1 MIGQNKLKI
10 LIIENEIYLAQ
21 SIATKL
27 GELGH
32 VCEMCTSTRDA
43 IKSNNYDVVLL
54 STNINGQDFNPVIDT
69 FKKSIIILMVS
80 YISNDTVSK
89 PLSAGAKDYIL
100 KPFMIEELVRKID
113 HYQDY
118 DKLKKKSEAYDKYLS
133 HTFKAIGSEHNFDN
147 LELPVFIS
155 CNFQKHADSFAFTY
169 ANEKNLPL
177 HFITLSDAKAMDEI
191 ESVSS
196 NALIYIIDFHT
207 LKKAD
212 RKPFLTL
219 LEGKKV
225 IISSNDKIEDE
236 EYNVIEIK
244 SENNVFDQGEI
255 LPIEDYVKFIVL
267 NYQHKFPD
275 TELSKK
281 LGISRKSLWE
291 KRKKYDIIKKK

>member
-1 MIGQNKLKI
+1 MKI

-32 VCEMCTSTRDA
+32 LCEMCTSTKDA

-54 STNINGQDFNPVIDT
+54 STNINGQDFHPVIDT
-69 FKKSIIILMVS
+69 FKKSIVILMVS

-89 PLSAGAKDYIL
+89 PLAAGAKDYIL
-100 KPFMIEELVRKID
+100 KPFMIEELIRKID

-118 DKLKKKSEAYDKYLS
+118 EKLKIKNRAYEKYLK
-133 HTFKAIGSEHNFDN
+133 HTFSSLSQEHNHQDV
-147 LELPVFIS
+147 ELPLYIS
-155 CNFQKHADSFAFTY
+155 SNFQKYADAFAFEY
-169 ANEKNLPL
+169 ATMKNKPL
-177 HFITLSDAKAMDEI
+177 HFISLANPKAMSEI
-191 ESVSS
+191 EAIQDSCI
-196 NALIYIIDFHT
+196 IYAIDYQT
-207 LKKAD
+207 LKKPD
-212 RKPFLTL
+212 RKAFCNLIAHKNIIIAST
-219 LEGKKV
+219 ESIDDVDHEV
-225 IISSNDKIEDE
+225 IT
-236 EYNVIEIK
+236 IK
-244 SENNVFDQGEI
+244 SETNVFAQGDI

-291 KRKKYDIIKKK
+291 RRKKYDIIKKK

>member
-1 MIGQNKLKI
+1 MKI

-32 VCEMCTSTRDA
+32 VCEMCTSTKDA

-54 STNINGQDFNPVIDT
+54 STNINGQDFNPVIET
-69 FKKSIIILMVS
+69 FKSSIVILMVS

-89 PLSAGAKDYIL
+89 PLAAGAKDYIL

-118 DKLKKKSEAYDKYLS
+118 EKLKKRNRAYETYLE
-133 HTFKAIGSEHNFDN
+133 HTFSTVSHEHNHSEI
-147 LELPVFIS
+147 ELPIYIS
-155 CNFQKHADSFAFTY
+155 SSFQKYADAFAFKH
-169 ANEKNLPL
+169 ASSKNLPL
-177 HFITLSDAKAMDEI
+177 HFITLSDPKAMSEI
-191 ESVSS
+191 ETISK
-196 NALIYIIDFHT
+196 NCIIYAIDYQT

-212 RKPFLTL
+212 
-219 LEGKKV
+219 KKTFCELISDRQV
-225 IISSNDKIEDE
+225 IVASTDNIDDVEN
-236 EYNVIEIK
+236 NVIDIK
-244 SENNVFDQGEI
+244 SESNVFDQGDI

-267 NYQHKFPD
+267 NYQYKFPD

>member
-1 MIGQNKLKI
+1 MKI

-32 VCEMCTSTRDA
+32 ICEMCTSTKDA
-43 IKSNNYDVVLL
+43 IKSTNYDVVLL
-54 STNINGQDFNPVIDT
+54 STNINGQDFNPVIET
-69 FKKSIIILMVS
+69 FKKSIVILMVS

-100 KPFMIEELVRKID
+100 KPFMIEELIRKIN

-118 DKLKKKSEAYDKYLS
+118 EKLKKRNEAYEKYLN
-133 HTFKAIGSEHNFDN
+133 HTFSSVSQDHNHESI
-147 LELPVFIS
+147 ELPLFVS
-155 CNFQKHADSFAFTY
+155 SSFQKNADAFAFEY
-169 ANEKNLPL
+169 ASSKNLPI
-177 HFITLSDAKAMDEI
+177 HFLTLSDPKAMNEI
-191 ESVSS
+191 SS
-196 NALIYIIDFHT
+196 IPQNCIIYVIDYQL
-207 LKKAD
+207 LKKGD
-212 RKPFLTL
+212 KKSFCEL
-219 LEGKKV
+219 LSDKKV
-225 IISSNDKIEDE
+225 IIASSDKIEDV
-236 EYNVIEIK
+236 EYPVLEIK
-244 SENNVFDQGEI
+244 SENNVFDRGEI

-267 NYQHKFPD
+267 NYQSKYPD

>member
-1 MIGQNKLKI
+1 MKI

-32 VCEMCTSTRDA
+32 VCEMCTSTKDA

-54 STNINGQDFNPVIDT
+54 STNINGQDFNPVIET
-69 FKKSIIILMVS
+69 FKKSIVILMVS

-89 PLSAGAKDYIL
+89 PLAAGAKDYIL
-100 KPFMIEELVRKID
+100 KPFMIEELIRKID

-118 DKLKKKSEAYDKYLS
+118 EKLKRRNAAYEKYLTHS
-133 HTFKAIGSEHNFDN
+133 FSSVKTEHNHDN
-147 LELPVFIS
+147 IELPIFVS
-155 CNFQKHADSFAFTY
+155 SSFQKYADAFAFEH
-169 ANEKNLPL
+169 AESKDQPI
-177 HFITLSDAKAMDEI
+177 HFVSLNNPKAMSEI
-191 ESVSS
+191 
-196 NALIYIIDFHT
+196 NALPQNCIIYIIDYQV
-207 LKKAD
+207 LKKTEKKAFCELIAD
-212 RKPFLTL
+212 RQ
-219 LEGKKV
+219 
-225 IISSNDKIEDE
+225 IIVASSDKIEDV
-236 EYNVIEIK
+236 EYPVIEIK
-244 SENNVFDQGEI
+244 SENNIFDKGDI

-267 NYQHKFPD
+267 NYQSKYPD

>member
-1 MIGQNKLKI
+1 MKI

-32 VCEMCTSTRDA
+32 ICEMCTSTRDA

-89 PLSAGAKDYIL
+89 PLAAGAKDYIL

-118 DKLKKKSEAYDKYLS
+118 ERLKKRNEAYDKYLS
-133 HTFKAIGSEHNFDN
+133 HSFKTVSPDHNFDN
-147 LELPVFIS
+147 IDLPLFIS
-155 CNFQKHADSFAFTY
+155 CGFQKYADSFAFTY
-169 ANEKNLPL
+169 ANEQNLPL
-177 HFITLSDAKAMDEI
+177 HFITLSDLKAMDEI
-191 ESVSS
+191 ESISG
-196 NALIYIIDFHT
+196 NTLLYIIDFHT

-212 RKPFLTL
+212 RKSFLAL
-219 LEGKKV
+219 IEDKKV
-225 IISSNDKIEDE
+225 IVSSNDKIEDE
-236 EYNVIEIK
+236 DYNVIEIK

>member
-1 MIGQNKLKI
+1 MKI
-10 LIIENEIYLAQ
+10 LIIENEVYLAQ

-27 GELGH
+27 SELGH
-32 VCEMCTSTRDA
+32 ICEMCTSTRDA

-54 STNINGQDFNPVIDT
+54 STNINGQDFNPVIET

-100 KPFMIEELVRKID
+100 KPFMIEELIRKIN

-118 DKLKKKSEAYDKYLS
+118 EKLKKRNEAYDKYLT
-133 HTFKAIGSEHNFDN
+133 HTFSSMANEHNFDN
-147 LELPVFIS
+147 IELPVFIS
-155 CNFQKHADSFAFTY
+155 SSYQKYADSFAFEY
-169 ANEKNLPL
+169 AKKKNLPL
-177 HFITLSDAKAMDEI
+177 HFVTLSDPKSMSEI
-191 ESVSS
+191 EAINGNS
-196 NALIYIIDFHT
+196 LIYIIDLQT
-207 LKKAD
+207 LKKSD
-212 RKPFLTL
+212 RKALYSL
-219 LEGKKV
+219 LENKNA
-225 IISSNDKIEDE
+225 IISSTDKIEDY
-236 EYNVIEIK
+236 EYEVIEIK
-244 SENNVFDQGEI
+244 SENNIFDQGEI

-291 KRKKYDIIKKK
+291 KRKKYDIVKKK

>member
-1 MIGQNKLKI
+1 LKI
-10 LIIENEIYLAQ
+10 LIIENEVYLAQ

-32 VCEMCTSTRDA
+32 ICEMCTSTRDA

-69 FKKSIIILMVS
+69 FKNSIIILMVS

-100 KPFMIEELVRKID
+100 KPFMIEELIRKIH

-118 DKLKKKSEAYDKYLS
+118 EKVKKRNEAYEKYLT
-133 HTFKAIGSEHNFDN
+133 HTFSSISNEYIHEDI
-147 LELPVFIS
+147 ELPIFIS
-155 CNFQKHADSFAFTY
+155 SSFSKNADAFAFEH
-169 ANEKNLPL
+169 AKVKNKALN
-177 HFITLSDAKAMDEI
+177 FISLSDPKALNEI
-191 ESVSS
+191 
-196 NALIYIIDFHT
+196 NALGQNAIIYIIDYQT
-207 LKKAD
+207 LKKSERKTFMDAVAD
-212 RKPFLTL
+212 KQA
-219 LEGKKV
+219 
-225 IISSNDKIEDE
+225 IIASTDKIED
-236 EYNVIEIK
+236 VDFRVLEIK
-244 SENNVFDQGEI
+244 SDTNVFDQGEI

-267 NYQHKFPD
+267 NYQTKFPD

-291 KRKKYDIIKKK
+291 KRKKYDIVKKK

>member
-1 MIGQNKLKI
+1 MKI

-32 VCEMCTSTRDA
+32 VCEMCTSTKDA
-43 IKSNNYDVVLL
+43 IKSTDYDVVLL

-69 FKKSIIILMVS
+69 FKKSIVILMVS

-89 PLSAGAKDYIL
+89 PLAAGAKDYIL
-100 KPFMIEELVRKID
+100 KPFMIEELIRKID

-118 DKLKKKSEAYDKYLS
+118 EKLKKRNEAYEKYLD
-133 HTFKAIGSEHNFDN
+133 HTFSSLSQEHDHNN
-147 LELPVFIS
+147 TELPLFIS
-155 CNFQKHADSFAFTY
+155 SSFQKNADAFAFEY
-169 ANEKNLPL
+169 ASKKNLPI
-177 HFITLSDAKAMDEI
+177 HFLTLSDPKAMNEI
-191 ESVSS
+191 SS
-196 NALIYIIDFHT
+196 IPQNCIIYIIDYQV
-207 LKKAD
+207 LKKSD
-212 RKPFLTL
+212 
-219 LEGKKV
+219 KKAFCEV
-225 IISSNDKIEDE
+225 IANKKIIIASSDKIEDV
-236 EYNVIEIK
+236 EYPVLEIK
-244 SENNVFDQGEI
+244 SENNVFDRGEI

-267 NYQHKFPD
+267 NYQSKYPD

>member
-1 MIGQNKLKI
+1 MKI
-10 LIIENEIYLAQ
+10 LIIENEVYLAQ

-32 VCEMCTSTRDA
+32 SCELCTSTKDA

-54 STNINGQDFNPVIDT
+54 STNINGQDFNPVIET

-100 KPFMIEELVRKID
+100 KPFMIEELIRKID

-118 DKLKKKSEAYDKYLS
+118 EKLKKRNEAYEKYLNHS
-133 HTFKAIGSEHNFDN
+133 FLSVTHDYDHENI
-147 LELPVFIS
+147 ELPVYIS
-155 CNFQKHADSFAFTY
+155 SSFQKYADAFAFNH
-169 ANEKNLPL
+169 AHEKDLPI
-177 HFITLSDAKAMDEI
+177 HFITLSDSKAI
-191 ESVSS
+191 NQINSLPQ
-196 NALIYIIDFHT
+196 NCIIYIIDYHL
-207 LKKAD
+207 LKK
-212 RKPFLTL
+212 T
-219 LEGKKV
+219 EKKSFCELISDKQAIV
-225 IISSNDKIEDE
+225 SSNEKIEDVE
-236 EYNVIEIK
+236 HRVLEIK
-244 SENNVFDQGEI
+244 SDNNIFDKGDI
-255 LPIEDYVKFIVL
+255 LSIEDYVKFIVL
-267 NYQHKFPD
+267 NYQSKFPD

>member
-1 MIGQNKLKI
+1 LKI

-32 VCEMCTSTRDA
+32 VCEMCTSTKDA

-54 STNINGQDFNPVIDT
+54 STNINGQDFHPVIET
-69 FKKSIIILMVS
+69 FKKSIVILMVS

-89 PLSAGAKDYIL
+89 PLAAGAKDYIL
-100 KPFMIEELVRKID
+100 KPFMIEELIRKID

-118 DKLKKKSEAYDKYLS
+118 EKLKTRNKAYETYLD
-133 HTFKAIGSEHNFDN
+133 HTFSSVTQDHNHSSI
-147 LELPVFIS
+147 ELPIYVSSSFQKYADAFAFEHASFKNKPIQFIS
-155 CNFQKHADSFAFTY
+155 
-169 ANEKNLPL
+169 
-177 HFITLSDAKAMDEI
+177 LSNPKAMSEI
-191 ESVSS
+191 ESLSQNS
-196 NALIYIIDFHT
+196 IIYAINYQT
-207 LKKAD
+207 LKKTE
-212 RKPFLTL
+212 RKTFCELIA
-219 LEGKKV
+219 KKNI
-225 IISSNDKIEDE
+225 IISSTDHIEDVE
-236 EYNVIEIK
+236 HEVITIK
-244 SENNVFDQGEI
+244 SENNVFAQGDI

>member
-1 MIGQNKLKI
+1 MKI

-32 VCEMCTSTRDA
+32 LCEMCTSTKDA
-43 IKSNNYDVVLL
+43 IKSNSYDVVLL
-54 STNINGQDFNPVIDT
+54 STNINGQDFLPVIET
-69 FKKSIIILMVS
+69 FKNSIVILMVS

-89 PLSAGAKDYIL
+89 PLAAGAKDYIL

-118 DKLKKKSEAYDKYLS
+118 EKLKKKTKAYESYLE
-133 HTFKAIGSEHNFDN
+133 HTFNSVTNEHNHHDI
-147 LELPVFIS
+147 ELPIYIS
-155 CNFQKHADSFAFTY
+155 SSFQKYADAFAFKHT
-169 ANEKNLPL
+169 NIKNKSILFL
-177 HFITLSDAKAMDEI
+177 SLSDPKALNEI
-191 ESVSS
+191 ESAPQ
-196 NALIYIIDFHT
+196 NAIIYAVDYQT
-207 LKKAD
+207 LKK
-212 RKPFLTL
+212 T
-219 LEGKKV
+219 EKKSFCETIKNKQ
-225 IISSNDKIEDE
+225 IIVASTDTIEDVE
-236 EYNVIEIK
+236 HQVINIK

>member
-1 MIGQNKLKI
+1 MKI
-10 LIIENEIYLAQ
+10 LIIENEVYLAQ

-27 GELGH
+27 AELGH
-32 VCEMCTSTRDA
+32 ICEMCTSTKDA
-43 IKSNNYDVVLL
+43 IRSHNYDVVLL

-69 FKKSIIILMVS
+69 FKSSIVILMVS

-100 KPFMIEELVRKID
+100 KPFMIEELIRKIN

-118 DKLKKKSEAYDKYLS
+118 EKLKRRNVAYEKYLKHS
-133 HTFKAIGSEHNFDN
+133 FSSAKHEKNIDN
-147 LELPVFIS
+147 LELPLFIS
-155 CNFQKHADSFAFTY
+155 SSFQKYSDALAFDY
-169 ANEKNLPL
+169 AQKKDLPL
-177 HFITLSDAKAMDEI
+177 HFLTLSDPKSLNELNTLPQN
-191 ESVSS
+191 S
-196 NALIYIIDFHT
+196 LIYIIDYQI

-212 RKPFLTL
+212 
-219 LEGKKV
+219 KKQFCDLISGRN
-225 IISSNDKIEDE
+225 IIITSTEKIEDVNH
-236 EYNVIEIK
+236 NVIEIK
-244 SENNVFDQGEI
+244 NESNVFDKSDI

-267 NYQHKFPD
+267 NYQDKLPD

>member
-1 MIGQNKLKI
+1 MKI
-10 LIIENEIYLAQ
+10 LIIENEVYLAQ

-32 VCEMCTSTRDA
+32 SCEMCTSTKDA

-54 STNINGQDFNPVIDT
+54 STNINGQDFNPIIDT
-69 FKKSIIILMVS
+69 FKKSIVILMVS

-89 PLSAGAKDYIL
+89 PLAAGAKDYIL
-100 KPFMIEELVRKID
+100 KPFMIEELIRKID

-118 DKLKKKSEAYDKYLS
+118 ERLKKRNQAYETYLEHSFSSVS
-133 HTFKAIGSEHNFDN
+133 HEYKHNEI
-147 LELPVFIS
+147 ELPIYIS
-155 CNFQKHADSFAFTY
+155 SSFQKYADAFAFEH
-169 ANEKNLPL
+169 AAVKNQPL
-177 HFITLSDAKAMDEI
+177 HFISLNDPKAISEI
-191 ESVSS
+191 ESAPQNSILYV
-196 NALIYIIDFHT
+196 IDYQT
-207 LKKAD
+207 LKKTD
-212 RKPFLTL
+212 RKSFAELISD
-219 LEGKKV
+219 KQV
-225 IISSNDKIEDE
+225 IVASTDNIDDI
-236 EYNVIEIK
+236 EYNVIDIK
-244 SENNVFDQGEI
+244 SENNIFDQGDI

>member
-1 MIGQNKLKI
+1 MKI
-10 LIIENEIYLAQ
+10 LIIENEVYLAQ

-69 FKKSIIILMVS
+69 FKNSIIILMVS

-100 KPFMIEELVRKID
+100 KPFMIEELIRKIH

-118 DKLKKKSEAYDKYLS
+118 EKVKKRNEAYEKYLT
-133 HTFKAIGSEHNFDN
+133 HTFSSITNEHNHKEIDLPLFISSSFSKNADAFAFEHARVHNKALNFVSLSNPKAI
-147 LELPVFIS
+147 
-155 CNFQKHADSFAFTY
+155 
-169 ANEKNLPL
+169 NEIN
-177 HFITLSDAKAMDEI
+177 TLGQNSI
-191 ESVSS
+191 
-196 NALIYIIDFHT
+196 IYIIDYQV
-207 LKKAD
+207 LKKSEKKA
-212 RKPFLTL
+212 FMEVI
-219 LEGKKV
+219 EGKQV
-225 IISSNDKIEDE
+225 IIASTDKVEDV
-236 EYNVIEIK
+236 EYKVLEIK
-244 SENNVFDQGEI
+244 SDTNVFDQGEI

-267 NYQHKFPD
+267 NYQSKFPD

-291 KRKKYDIIKKK
+291 KRKKYDIVKKK

>member
-1 MIGQNKLKI
+1 MKI

-32 VCEMCTSTRDA
+32 ICEMCTSTKDA
-43 IKSNNYDVVLL
+43 IKSTNYDVVLL
-54 STNINGQDFNPVIDT
+54 STNINGQDFNPVIET
-69 FKKSIIILMVS
+69 FKNSIVILMVS

-100 KPFMIEELVRKID
+100 KPFMIEELIRKID

-118 DKLKKKSEAYDKYLS
+118 EKLKKRNQAYEKYLTHS
-133 HTFKAIGSEHNFDN
+133 FSSVSQDHDYST
-147 LELPVFIS
+147 LELPLFIS
-155 CNFQKHADSFAFTY
+155 SSFQKHSDAFAFEY
-169 ANEKNLPL
+169 AQEKNLPI
-177 HFITLSDAKAMDEI
+177 HFLTLSDPKSLNE
-191 ESVSS
+191 VSS
-196 NALIYIIDFHT
+196 LPQNCIIYIIDYQV

-212 RKPFLTL
+212 KKTFCDLISD
-219 LEGKKV
+219 KKV
-225 IISSNDKIEDE
+225 IIASTDKIED
-236 EYNVIEIK
+236 VAHPVLEIK
-244 SENNVFDQGEI
+244 SENNIFDKGEI

-267 NYQHKFPD
+267 NYQNKYPD

>member
-1 MIGQNKLKI
+1 MKI
-10 LIIENEIYLAQ
+10 LIIENEVYLAQ

-32 VCEMCTSTRDA
+32 VCEMCTSTKDA
-43 IKSNNYDVVLL
+43 IRSNNYDAVLL
-54 STNINGQDFNPVIDT
+54 STNINGQDFIPVIET
-69 FKKSIIILMVS
+69 FKNSIVILMVS

-118 DKLKKKSEAYDKYLS
+118 ERLKKRNEAYEKY
-133 HTFKAIGSEHNFDN
+133 IEYNFAATKHGHSLEDLN
-147 LELPVFIS
+147 LPIFVS
-155 CNFQKHADSFAFTY
+155 SNFQKYSDAFAFEY
-169 ANEKNLPL
+169 AKKENLPI
-177 HFITLSDAKAMDEI
+177 HFITLTSSKAMSQIDSLPQNSI
-191 ESVSS
+191 
-196 NALIYIIDFHT
+196 AYIVDYQA

-212 RKPFLTL
+212 KELFCELID
-219 LEGKKV
+219 GKKAIV
-225 IISSNDKIEDE
+225 ASNDKIEDVHFP
-236 EYNVIEIK
+236 VIEIK
-244 SENNVFDQGEI
+244 SENNVFDKGEI

-267 NYQHKFPD
+267 NYQDKYPD